1 MEPIE
6 VSAVAIRDGEGRV
19 LLCRRTGT
27 LEGRWEFPG
36 GKREKGETMAQCARR
51 ELLEE
56 LGVHARLTRALCQM
70 PWETPEKNL
79 LFTFFEACLAQGETP
94 ELRVHSAAE
103 WVAPEK
109 IGAYTLC
116 DADAAFINTYYN
128 VLLEK

>member
-1 MEPIE
+1 MEPVE

-19 LLCRRTGT
+19 LLCRRTGK

-36 GKREKGETMAQCARR
+36 GKREKGETMAQCALR

-56 LGVHARLTRALCQM
+56 LGVHVRLTRELCQM

-79 LFTFFEACLAQGETP
+79 LFTFFEACLPQGETP

-103 WVAPEK
+103 WAPPEK
-109 IGAYTLC
+109 INSYALC

-128 VLLEK
+128 VLLAK